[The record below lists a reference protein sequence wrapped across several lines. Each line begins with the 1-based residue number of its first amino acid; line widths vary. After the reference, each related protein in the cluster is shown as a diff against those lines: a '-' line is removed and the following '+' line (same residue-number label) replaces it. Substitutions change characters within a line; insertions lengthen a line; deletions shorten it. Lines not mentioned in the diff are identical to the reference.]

1 MVELKENITNMKAI
15 IKMKE
20 EEDLNR
26 IKMTE
31 AQLHETAKLKQTIS
45 ELQDKIGSLE

>member
-15 IKMKE
+15 IKIKE
-20 EEDLNR
+20 EEEELNR

-31 AQLHETAKLKQTIS
+31 AQLHETAKLKETIS
-45 ELQDKIGSLE
+45 EL